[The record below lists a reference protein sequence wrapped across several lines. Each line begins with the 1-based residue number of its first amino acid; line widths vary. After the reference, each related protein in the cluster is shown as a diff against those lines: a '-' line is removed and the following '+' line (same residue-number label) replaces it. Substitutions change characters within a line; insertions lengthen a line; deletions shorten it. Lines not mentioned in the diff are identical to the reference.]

1 MHGLFQENPVK
12 LDDFWVPLGHE
23 ETSMLDLPDPLGSQL
38 QKNWIQ
44 LKSQASEVAKSRQF
58 FS

>member
-38 QKNWIQ
+38 QKTG
-44 LKSQASEVAKSRQF
+44 SS
-58 FS
+58 